1 MPKKTILLGFEAGT
15 GAEVKIPF
23 HHTIVT
29 GTTQLSGKTTTLEAL
44 VSRSNAR
51 AIAFRTK
58 RGEADFTEAHRHAP
72 FFKERSDW
80 QYVQSLLEATMRERL
95 KFERSWIIR
104 ASKNTRSLED
114 VHANVVRELETARG
128 ISEGVYTN
136 LKAYLDIVLPQIR
149 HINFATELNLVPG
162 LNIMDLEGMSEEV
175 QGLVIA
181 STLEAIHKRERGVVS
196 IVPEAW
202 KFVPQGRHTPVQV
215 VIEKL
220 GREGAVIGNL
230 VWLDSQDI
238 TGVDKPTLKNFDIWI
253 LGRQREVN
261 EVQRT
266 LSQIPLP
273 KKAKP
278 SPEDVAQ
285 LPLGHFVAC
294 FGNDVKIVYV
304 QPAWLPAKVA
314 ADIAKDSSLLETAQ
328 EYQPKPKSPDNMESQ
343 EISELRRQLNEANQ
357 TIAELRQRPG
367 DKEPPVQ
374 EPPAKAAAPSVSNDT
389 ATAAAPGDGVVRVGP
404 LSFDA
409 VERAV
414 SITFSQ
420 EPASFETAGV
430 RGRIM
435 FALVHDLKNQPSR
448 EKEII
453 TTMAERGWN
462 HIRQTVAPELSKLV
476 KAGYLIRN
484 DGDAT
489 YRLPGKLILSID
501 GKKIQ

>member
-1 MPKKTILLGFEAGT
+1 VGFYRCWSTRNAGRTDSIAMPKKTILLGFEAGT

-44 VSRSNAR
+44 VSRSGAR

-294 FGNDVKIVYV
+294 FGDDVKIVYV
-304 QPAWLPAKVA
+304 QPAWLPAKIA
-314 ADIAKDSSLLETAQ
+314 ADIAKDSSLLELAQ
-328 EYQPKPKSPDNMESQ
+328 EYQPKPKSPDTMESQ
-343 EISELRRQLNEANQ
+343 ELSELRRQLNEANE
-357 TIAELRQRPG
+357 TIARLRG
-367 DKEPPVQ
+367 EK
-374 EPPAKAAAPSVSNDT
+374 
-389 ATAAAPGDGVVRVGP
+389 G
-404 LSFDA
+404 
-409 VERAV
+409 
-414 SITFSQ
+414 
-420 EPASFETAGV
+420 TAGKSGNASTGIKRYPD
-430 RGRIM
+430 RGRGSPGVEWHSCPNRANIVRRDRASRQHHL
-435 FALVHDLKNQPSR
+435 FPGALLVRDDWCARADHVHHCERPEKSAQP
-448 EKEII
+448 
-453 TTMAERGWN
+453 
-462 HIRQTVAPELSKLV
+462 
-476 KAGYLIRN
+476 
-484 DGDAT
+484 
-489 YRLPGKLILSID
+489 
-501 GKKIQ
+501 